1 MASARAA
8 GILARRGG
16 RFDMSDIDSLREAQ
30 RLLQAAIDAAPTAAD
45 EEVRRLIAAL
55 DALIDAHA
63 PPTLH

>member
-1 MASARAA
+1 
-8 GILARRGG
+8 
-16 RFDMSDIDSLREAQ
+16 MSDIDSLREAQ